1 MVAHSA
7 HYYLCTIYTFYEH
20 FLLLHVFKIGFTIQY
35 ILNSELKN
43 VTFSRRILARCSFDF
58 VKVSPDRSKL
68 YVAVRFESKS
78 CARDVMENFGGEGEL
93 LGYQVEMS
101 WFRDIR
107 RYLAHCAKQG
117 VRPSRFRSSGGVGG
131 GGVGGGGGA
140 MAHRRGHQRGGGTG
154 HRGERDVQE
163 RSRSSRSRSAD
174 ANSRTRSPNSRKG
187 SHDSR
192 SSRRTRSAASRSR
205 SKSASSVARSSPERE
220 KSSLDYSDI
229 ATTKKKEQREPSPS
243 PTPPP
248 VKKPKKSAKKKRH
261 RERAAATATATPIKK
276 QKQRELTPPQSSSL
290 SPDRRSDSD
299 VEVASDGDN
308 NDVTN
313 STGGS
318 NKQQQHHHQQQQQP
332 TVVVKKNYGASAVA
346 AAPPAAAPVFASR
359 HIPAGTVAASAV
371 PAAGVGVSAEA
382 VIKTELRNQTIML
395 DMSDP
400 KANHPLHSFK
410 AFGEQPFVDR
420 LLNDC
425 VRVDPLTTAAAAA
438 ALTNNGTNL
447 SPFSSQMRNGID
459 NTAGS
464 KMQQQHQ
471 NCGGT
476 AVGVGGSGGAGLALN
491 NFKEIQRAIL
501 LDVRYK
507 PQEASAAADE
517 DSASWPTTAQLTVAR
532 WSCDPFYRFYLI
544 SSCPN
549 SHRSY
554 RNDCETYGLVANK
567 LVAKDR
573 LLEDRLK
580 LALLETM
587 KELEAETM
595 KQLDDFLDQIS
606 FIVDGLEIEVT
617 HKIEDRK
624 CRRSA
629 PGDTIHQQYTLRLA
643 DGTFIDS
650 SFSRNKPFI
659 FRLHHG
665 EVISGMDR
673 AMTSMCE
680 GERRRVVIPAA
691 LLKIF

>member
-1 MVAHSA
+1 METLLQL
-7 HYYLCTIYTFYEH
+7 LCLVCSTRHVTRLVVVVLTPRSPTNFDNTVMWRRNDRINERDVPESQHTIFIRGLPGEMGTDQLRDFFEKD
-20 FLLLHVFKIGFTIQY
+20 FG
-35 ILNSELKN
+35 
-43 VTFSRRILARCSFDF
+43 ACSFDF

-117 VRPSRFRSSGGVGG
+117 VRPSRFRGGVGG
-131 GGVGGGGGA
+131 GGGGGGGGA
-140 MAHRRGHQRGGGTG
+140 MAHRRGHQRGAGTG
-154 HRGERDVQE
+154 HRAERDVQE

-187 SHDSR
+187 TPDSR

-205 SKSASSVARSSPERE
+205 SRTKSASSVARSSPERE

-229 ATTKKKEQREPSPS
+229 ATTKKKEQRELSPS

-261 RERAAATATATPIKK
+261 RERAAAAAAVTATPIKK
-276 QKQRELTPPQSSSL
+276 QKQQRELTPPQSSSL

-299 VEVASDGDN
+299 VEVASDDDDNTN
-308 NDVTN
+308 NDMAVN

-318 NKQQQHHHQQQQQP
+318 NKQQQQHHHQQQQP
-332 TVVVKKNYGASAVA
+332 AVVALKKNYGASAA
-346 AAPPAAAPVFASR
+346 ATAPATAPSFASR
-359 HIPAGTVAASAV
+359 HIPAGTVAASAAAAA
-371 PAAGVGVSAEA
+371 AAGGCVGVSAAEA
-382 VIKTELRNQTIML
+382 LIKTELRNQTIML

-400 KANHPLHSFK
+400 KAAAHPLHSFK
-410 AFGEQPFVDR
+410 AFGEQQQQPFVDR

-425 VRVDPLTTAAAAA
+425 VRVDPVTTAAA

-447 SPFSSQMRNGID
+447 SPFSSQMRNGTD
-459 NTAGS
+459 NNMAGS
-464 KMQQQHQ
+464 KMQQQQQQHQ
-471 NCGGT
+471 NCGGGM
-476 AVGVGGSGGAGLALN
+476 AVGGVGGSGGAGLALN

-517 DSASWPTTAQLTVAR
+517 DSASLGQLRLSSLSRKTLTEDKREEKVAKLSPELR
-532 WSCDPFYRFYLI
+532 DRVNKKKRQLEL
-544 SSCPN
+544 
-549 SHRSY
+549 SY

-606 FIVDGLEIEVT
+606 FM
-617 HKIEDRK
+617 
-624 CRRSA
+624 
-629 PGDTIHQQYTLRLA
+629 
-643 DGTFIDS
+643 F
-650 SFSRNKPFI
+650 
-659 FRLHHG
+659 
-665 EVISGMDR
+665 
-673 AMTSMCE
+673 
-680 GERRRVVIPAA
+680 
-691 LLKIF
+691 